1 MSVDER
7 FFQRIGA
14 ETLEEIATHTGAKL
28 VGPAGTLCEGI
39 ASSQTAGAGELC
51 FHEGDA
57 AGAASVS
64 TNAAGCFVTEEAAAH
79 LPDGVAALICKWPR
93 LCHAEAA
100 ARLVALRG
108 WETGAPLIA
117 ASAAIHETARIA
129 PGAVIGD
136 DAAIGEFATIGANAV
151 IGPGVQIGRHTQVA
165 AGASVICA
173 LIGDHVSIGAGARIG
188 EPGFG
193 TMAGPEGAESAPQ
206 FGRVIIQDH
215 ARIGSNTCIDRG
227 AFDDTVIGERTKI
240 DNLCQ
245 VAHNVITGR
254 SVVIAAFGGISG
266 SVTLGDGAMLGGRVG
281 VADHVKVGNGS
292 SLAASAGVF
301 RDVPDG
307 ETWGGTPAK
316 PIRQWMRETAWLQ
329 KQVSPSKKGK

>member
-1 MSVDER
+1 MSIDER

-14 ETLEEIATHTGAKL
+14 ATLEEIAAHTGAKL
-28 VGPAGTLCEGI
+28 VGSADILCESI
-39 ASSQTAGAGELC
+39 AASQSAEAGELC

-57 AGAASVS
+57 VGAASVS
-64 TNAAGCFVTEEAAAH
+64 VNAAGCFVTEDASAH
-79 LPDGVAALICKWPR
+79 LPKSVAALICRWPR
-93 LCHAEAA
+93 LSHSEAS
-100 ARLVALRG
+100 ARLVMLRG
-108 WETGAPLIA
+108 WDNGAA
-117 ASAAIHETARIA
+117 SVSGSAAIHETAQIA

-136 DAAIGEFATIGANAV
+136 GAAIGESAVIGANAV
-151 IGPGVQIGRHTQVA
+151 IGPGVQIGRHTQIA
-165 AGASVICA
+165 ANASVMCA

-193 TMAGPEGAESAPQ
+193 TMAGPQGAESAPQ
-206 FGRVIIQDH
+206 FGRVVIQDH

-227 AFDDTVIGERTKI
+227 AFDDTVIGERTKV

-245 VAHNVITGR
+245 IGHNVTTGR
-254 SVVIAAFGGISG
+254 SVIMAAFGGISG
-266 SVTLGDGAMLGGRVG
+266 SVSIGDGAMLGGRVG
-281 VADHVKVGNGS
+281 IADHVVIGDGS

-329 KQVSPSKKGK
+329 KQVAPSKKGK

>member
-1 MSVDER
+1 MTVDAR
-7 FFQRIGA
+7 FFRSLEA
-14 ETLEEIATHTGAKL
+14 LTLGSVATLTGAAL
-28 VGPAGTLCEGI
+28 TGPADRICEGVG
-39 ASSQTAGAGELC
+39 ASTTAGESDLC
-51 FHEGDA
+51 FHEGEPEQA
-57 AGAASVS
+57 AHVSPAAAACFVSEAASK
-64 TNAAGCFVTEEAAAH
+64 H
-79 LPDGVAALICKWPR
+79 LPDGVAALVCQWPR
-93 LCHAEAA
+93 LMHARAA
-100 ARLVALRG
+100 SRLVELRG
-108 WETGAPLIA
+108 WETGAPAISA
-117 ASAAIHETARIA
+117 EAAIHETARVA
-129 PGAVIGD
+129 PGVVLADG
-136 DAAIGEFATIGANAV
+136 AAIGEGAILGANCV
-151 IGPGVQIGRHTQVA
+151 IGPGVQIGRNTVVG
-165 AGASVICA
+165 AGATVMCA
-173 LIGDHVSIGAGARIG
+173 LVGDNVSIGAGARIG

-227 AFDDTVIGERTKI
+227 AFEDTVIGERTKI

-245 VAHNVITGR
+245 IAHNVTTGR

-281 VADHVKVGNGS
+281 VADHVNVGNGS

-316 PIRQWMRETAWLQ
+316 PIRLWMRETAWLQ
-329 KQVSPSKKGK
+329 KQVSPAKKGK